1 MKDGALTAVKECLN
15 IKPWEKVLVL
25 TDRKMLG
32 IGKTLYEASKKVAPK
47 TSLVVM
53 KLTGRDGKEPP
64 KDIAKAMKASDAV
77 IAVTYYSLTHTRAS
91 WNAYGKGARI
101 ASMPRVAKF
110 SFTKGG
116 LTADYEEVN
125 RLCKKMNRALKGS
138 KGVMITSSNGTNV
151 SLSVKGRKWHDD
163 EGIFKKGTK
172 PGNLPAGEVG
182 IAPVEN
188 KTNGVIVFD
197 KMGELGENI
206 KLTIKNGVAIKIE
219 RSRRLLSIVKKIG
232 RKARIV
238 GELGIGTN
246 PKARV
251 IGNVLEDEKVLGTVH
266 LALGR
271 NIFFGGKNDVQFHK
285 DGIIIKPTLSAG
297 KKILIKE
304 GKWKV

>member
-47 TSLVVM
+47 TSLVVT

-188 KTNGVIVFD
+188 K
-197 KMGELGENI
+197 
-206 KLTIKNGVAIKIE
+206 
-219 RSRRLLSIVKKIG
+219 
-232 RKARIV
+232 
-238 GELGIGTN
+238 
-246 PKARV
+246 
-251 IGNVLEDEKVLGTVH
+251 
-266 LALGR
+266 
-271 NIFFGGKNDVQFHK
+271 
-285 DGIIIKPTLSAG
+285 
-297 KKILIKE
+297 
-304 GKWKV
+304 